1 MTEQEL
7 IQAGKGIVDA
17 FSSSDWERFQAILAP
32 DAHHDEIASARRM
45 QGAGEILGLWQSWK
59 TAMPDLQGSVTN
71 AVASGNSVALEVT
84 WHGTHTG
91 PLVGPAGTIPASGKA
106 QTTYASWV
114 LTFADS
120 KLTESRLY
128 FDMLSFLQQIGVLPQ

>member
-7 IQAGKGIVDA
+7 IQAGKSVVDA
-17 FSSSDWERFQAILAP
+17 FSSSDWGRCQAILAP
-32 DAHHDEIASARRM
+32 DARHDEIASARRM
-45 QGAGEILGLWQSWK
+45 QGASEILALWQSWK
-59 TAMPDLQGSVTN
+59 TAMPDLHGSVTN
-71 AVASGNSVALEVT
+71 AVASGNIAALEVT
-84 WHGTHTG
+84 WHGTQTG
-91 PLVGPAGTIPASGKA
+91 PLVGPNGTIPASGKA

-114 LTFADS
+114 LRFNND